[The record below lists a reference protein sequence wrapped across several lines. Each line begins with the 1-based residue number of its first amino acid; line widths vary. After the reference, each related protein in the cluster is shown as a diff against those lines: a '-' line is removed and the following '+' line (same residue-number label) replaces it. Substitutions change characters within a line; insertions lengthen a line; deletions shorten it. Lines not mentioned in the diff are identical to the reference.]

1 MDNLTLAD
9 LNRSMESLRRD
20 FPELTAQA
28 DLMSACS
35 TKGIEYAALL
45 DFVNS
50 LVMRGAFDG
59 VTKLRRREASHGPS
73 H

>member
-35 TKGIEYAALL
+35 AKGLDYVGLL
-45 DFVNS
+45 NLVNR
-50 LVMRGAFDG
+50 LVMCGAFDG
-59 VTKLRRREASHGPS
+59 VEELKRKEPVND
-73 H
+73 